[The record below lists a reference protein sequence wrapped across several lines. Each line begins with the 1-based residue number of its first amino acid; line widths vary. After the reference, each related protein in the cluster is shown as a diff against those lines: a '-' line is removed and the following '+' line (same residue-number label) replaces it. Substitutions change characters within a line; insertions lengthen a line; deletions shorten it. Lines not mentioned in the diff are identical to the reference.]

1 MVAAFIVEEPHLK
14 GQALLQ
20 QKEKRLNGQT
30 VEVATSYPLTKYT
43 LDNGKDKQG
52 NYFQIFFGKNK
63 KLLDETDRSTKPFIF
78 QVLTTLFQST
88 CFTFLENLRNFCQ
101 IKVNKKK
108 MLLPPL
114 PGKW

>member
-52 NYFQIFFGKNK
+52 NYFQIFSGKNK
-63 KLLDETDRSTKPFIF
+63 KLFDETDRSQNHSFFK
-78 QVLTTLFQST
+78 S
-88 CFTFLENLRNFCQ
+88 
-101 IKVNKKK
+101 
-108 MLLPPL
+108 
-114 PGKW
+114 

>member
-52 NYFQIFFGKNK
+52 N
-63 KLLDETDRSTKPFIF
+63 
-78 QVLTTLFQST
+78 
-88 CFTFLENLRNFCQ
+88 NFY
-101 IKVNKKK
+101 
-108 MLLPPL
+108 
-114 PGKW
+114 